1 MDKVMKDFNEI
12 LREYKK
18 MYDKNKISFEQ
29 YYEMFTQIDRAR
41 NDYAIK
47 VLKNY

>member
-1 MDKVMKDFNEI
+1 MDKVMKEFNEI
-12 LREYKK
+12 LKEYKK
-18 MYDKNKISFEQ
+18 MYDKKQISFEQ

-41 NDYAIK
+41 ETYSIK